1 MKSWLL
7 ALALTSL
14 SITSA
19 VSVSAAEQKMGYVDM
34 QIAIQQT
41 SDGKKAKKSLEGI
54 AKGKEDKLKK
64 MEADLKVKGDDFKKK
79 ASIYDEETKRK
90 KQMELQKEFYDLQQL
105 LGQSQQELRQKEEEA
120 LKPIVEAI
128 RKQIEVIAKKDNYT
142 IILEKSENLVL
153 FAKKEI
159 DITDQVVKAYEK
171 SK

>member
-1 MKSWLL
+1 MNKFLMAIL
-7 ALALTSL
+7 FVFGL
-14 SITSA
+14 SA
-19 VSVSAAEQKMGYVDM
+19 EAAEQKIAYVDM

-41 SDGKKAKKSLEGI
+41 TDGKKAKKTLEGI

-64 MEADLKVKGDDFKKK
+64 MEAELKVKGDDFKKK

-120 LKPIVEAI
+120 LKPIVESI

-142 IILEKSENLVL
+142 LILEKSENLVL